1 MINSKNE
8 LHEYLLA
15 DSKNYIGVIYSLSRK
30 GIGNV
35 IRRVLFCQPGG
46 DQRLIWLYIYCLRHA
61 EYSINCKRPIGRILW
76 LWMLRRL
83 SYKLQ
88 YQIPPNV
95 LGKGVTIYHWGS
107 IIINSN
113 ARIGENCILQP
124 NIVIGQKHKGDMPM
138 IGSGVNICSGA
149 RIIGNINVG
158 NNVTIAPNAV
168 VVKDVPDNCVVG
180 GIPAKILRIK

>member
-1 MINSKNE
+1 
-8 LHEYLLA
+8 
-15 DSKNYIGVIYSLSRK
+15 
-30 GIGNV
+30 
-35 IRRVLFCQPGG
+35 
-46 DQRLIWLYIYCLRHA
+46 
-61 EYSINCKRPIGRILW
+61 
-76 LWMLRRL
+76 MLRRL

-138 IGSGVNICSGA
+138 IGSGVNICAGA
-149 RIIGNINVG
+149 RIIGDVKVG